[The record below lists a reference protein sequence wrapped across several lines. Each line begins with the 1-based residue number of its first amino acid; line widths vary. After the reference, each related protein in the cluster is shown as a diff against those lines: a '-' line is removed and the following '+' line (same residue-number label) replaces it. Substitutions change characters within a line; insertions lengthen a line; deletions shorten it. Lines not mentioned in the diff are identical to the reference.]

1 MSGEMH
7 PGDSTI
13 VAIEDARDLEWAR
26 PEVIGRHLA
35 HGVAVTVWA
44 SSGGKVRPSGAV
56 AIQAR

>member
-1 MSGEMH
+1 MY

-35 HGVAVTVWA
+35 QGVAVTVWA